1 MIVGTILCWS
11 IGPILIRSVKDV
23 FPVSFQN
30 FGRYLVSLAVI
41 WPASFLSAR
50 RGDAGV
56 FLRRPLV
63 WRILAIAA
71 ANFAFQATFTWGLYL
86 VMPALFSLVF
96 KSGVVISVLLAAL
109 FFPDERR
116 VLASAAFLAG
126 LAASIAGVLLAMFAG
141 SDLAGAVLGPGVLVI
156 LVSTTAWALLS
167 NLVKKWLPG
176 ISSSRALAVVFAL
189 NAPLFLI
196 VHLFQA
202 GVGVPAASAAAW
214 LTMLASGLI
223 SVGLAHY
230 LYYRAVP
237 VIGVSLAVTLD
248 LVRPVVVAVL
258 SFLAFGERLAPLQAV
273 GGALLLG
280 GSYLAI
286 RARFREGSAA

>member
-1 MIVGTILCWS
+1 MSRRAALLMIVGTILCWS

-116 VLASAAFLAG
+116 V
-126 LAASIAGVLLAMFAG
+126 
-141 SDLAGAVLGPGVLVI
+141 LAGAVLGPGVLVI